1 MLEEMY
7 KLYEVFCGHMG
18 LKKAVLSMGM
28 SEDFFEA
35 ILEGSNM
42 IRPGRALF
50 GERK

>member
-1 MLEEMY
+1 MNLMRI
-7 KLYEVFCGHMG
+7 G
-18 LKKAVLSMGM
+18 LTAMMTAVLSMGM
-28 SEDFFEA
+28 SEDYIEA